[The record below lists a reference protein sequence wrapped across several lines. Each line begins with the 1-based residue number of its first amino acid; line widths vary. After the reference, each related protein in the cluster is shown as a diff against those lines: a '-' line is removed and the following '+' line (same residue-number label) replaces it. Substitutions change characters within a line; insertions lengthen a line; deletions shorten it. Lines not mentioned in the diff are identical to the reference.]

1 MVFLFFE
8 DIQRTP
14 SPGFAPCQSPSGG
27 VPTAAQTAH
36 RTPGTPPEYTNT
48 PTAKKRRTT
57 PHRTPHSVHPN
68 HSTNTPQTE
77 PQHRTRAAIQD
88 YTLQQPGRSSR
99 PQGSPN
105 RDPQTAPQRAGTPP
119 GCNGV
124 APQTE
129 AAHSGA
135 QAAQRAT
142 ENAPSR
148 SPERCALFI
157 HFQQVGENHQR
168 KNQNAK

>member
-1 MVFLFFE
+1 MSIPLRGCPHSRTDSPQNARNAAGIHQHAHSKE
-8 DIQRTP
+8 TPYNAPQNAAQRTP
-14 SPGFAPCQSPSGG
+14 KPQHQQHP
-27 VPTAAQTAH
+27 
-36 RTPGTPPEYTNT
+36 
-48 PTAKKRRTT
+48 K
-57 PHRTPHSVHPN
+57 PN
-68 HSTNTPQTE
+68 HSTE
-77 PQHRTRAAIQD
+77 
-88 YTLQQPGRSSR
+88 PGRLFKITFYSNPGEVAP

-105 RDPQTAPQRAGTPP
+105 GDPQTAPQRAGTPP